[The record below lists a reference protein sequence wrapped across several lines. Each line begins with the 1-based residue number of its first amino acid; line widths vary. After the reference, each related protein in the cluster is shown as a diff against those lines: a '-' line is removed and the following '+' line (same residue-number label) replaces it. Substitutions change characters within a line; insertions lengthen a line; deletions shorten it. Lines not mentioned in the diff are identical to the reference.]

1 MKVKGVTLLS
11 VMILLG
17 MTACKKEQ
25 ADLML
30 VNGKIY
36 TVDADFSRVEAMVI
50 KDGKI
55 ADTGTTAEMEASW
68 DSKKRVDLEGKYV
81 YPGFIDAHAHFT
93 GYAENLY
100 RYADLRDAADF
111 DEVLERLKTHDET
124 SDDAWLCGRG
134 WDQNDWPGQAY
145 PDKTE
150 LDRLWPDKPVYLV
163 RIDGHAAVVN
173 SKAIEMAGIS
183 PDASR
188 TGGEYVKKDG
198 ELTGLLIDNAMED
211 VHKLIPELTIEQWLH
226 ALKIAEANCAE
237 VGLSMVSDAG
247 LDKQMVEWL
256 DAFYKAGD
264 LKIRNNVML
273 NPTEENYDSFVRKGP
288 YHTDRLTVRSIKLY
302 ADGALGSRGACL
314 LEDYADDPDNTG
326 FILEDKAYYEKHCKM
341 AAENGYQ
348 VCTHCIGDS
357 ALRFMLDTYK
367 PFVKDMKD
375 HRWRIEHAQTVHP
388 ADLHRFGQLGVVPSI
403 QTTHC
408 TSDMDW
414 AIERLG
420 KERIK
425 TAYVYRDL
433 LKQNGWIING
443 TDFPI
448 EEINPLYTFYAAVF
462 RTHHDGSPQGGF
474 QMENALSREDALR
487 SMTIWAAKGSFDEG
501 TRGSLEKGKF
511 ADFVILDT
519 DLMKASPKQV
529 LNAEIIGTWVQGERL
544 Y

>member
-1 MKVKGVTLLS
+1 
-11 VMILLG
+11 

-55 ADTGTTAEMEASW
+55 ADTGTTADMEASW
-68 DSKKRVDLEGKYV
+68 HSKNSLDLEGKYV

-111 DEVLERLKTHDET
+111 DEVLERLKTHDEA

-134 WDQNDWPGQAY
+134 WDQNDWPEQAY

-150 LDRLWPDKPVYLV
+150 LDGLWPDKPVYLV

-183 PDASR
+183 PDASC

-198 ELTGLLIDNAMED
+198 ELTGLLIDNAMD
-211 VHKLIPELTIEQWLH
+211 NVYKLIPEPTKEQWLP
-226 ALKIAEANCAE
+226 ALKKAEANCFE
-237 VGLSMVSDAG
+237 VGLSMVTDAG

-273 NPTEENYDSFVRKGP
+273 YPTEENYDRFIRKGP
-288 YHTDRLTVRSIKLY
+288 YHTDRLTVHSIKLFS
-302 ADGALGSRGACL
+302 DGALGSRGACL
-314 LEDYADDPDNTG
+314 LEDYGDDPGNTG
-326 FILEDKAYYEKHCKM
+326 FILEDKAYYKKHCKM

-357 ALRFMLDTYK
+357 ALRFILDTYT
-367 PFVKDMKD
+367 PFVKDKND

-388 ADLHRFGQLGVVPSI
+388 ADLQRFGQIGVIPSI

-414 AIERLG
+414 AIVRLG

-425 TAYVYRDL
+425 TAYVYQDL
-433 LKQNGWIING
+433 LEQNGWIING

-448 EEINPLYTFYAAVF
+448 EEINPLNTFYSAVF
-462 RTHHDGSPQGGF
+462 RTHHDGSPKGGF

-487 SMTIWAAKGSFDEG
+487 SMTIWAAKGSFDES

-511 ADFVILDT
+511 ADFVMLDT
-519 DLMKASPKQV
+519 DLMKASPEQV
-529 LNAEIIGTWVQGERL
+529 LDADVVGTWVQGKRL

>member
-1 MKVKGVTLLS
+1 
-11 VMILLG
+11 
-17 MTACKKEQ
+17 
-25 ADLML
+25 
-30 VNGKIY
+30 
-36 TVDADFSRVEAMVI
+36 
-50 KDGKI
+50 
-55 ADTGTTAEMEASW
+55 
-68 DSKKRVDLEGKYV
+68 
-81 YPGFIDAHAHFT
+81 
-93 GYAENLY
+93 
-100 RYADLRDAADF
+100 
-111 DEVLERLKTHDET
+111 
-124 SDDAWLCGRG
+124 
-134 WDQNDWPGQAY
+134 
-145 PDKTE
+145 
-150 LDRLWPDKPVYLV
+150 
-163 RIDGHAAVVN
+163 
-173 SKAIEMAGIS
+173 
-183 PDASR
+183 R

-211 VHKLIPELTIEQWLH
+211 VHKLIPELTKEQWLP

-247 LDKQMVEWL
+247 LDKQMVGWL

-273 NPTEENYDSFVRKGP
+273 SPTEENYDSFVRKGP

-314 LEDYADDPDNTG
+314 LEDYADDPGNTG

-357 ALRFMLDTYK
+357 ALRFMLDTYE
-367 PFVKDMKD
+367 PFVKDIKD

-388 ADLHRFGQLGVVPSI
+388 DDLPRFGQLGVIPSI

-414 AIERLG
+414 AIVRLG

-433 LKQNGWIING
+433 LEQNGWIING

-501 TRGSLEKGKF
+501 TRGSLEKDKF

-519 DLMKASPKQV
+519 DLMKASSGQV
-529 LNAEIIGTWVQGERL
+529 LDADVIGTWVQGEKM